1 LKSHPLFL
9 IYGIV
14 ILALTAVAQYRGFT
28 FSRVNQLNNVPKSIR
43 DNPGAY
49 RSHYGF
55 YPRYIGGK

>member
-1 LKSHPLFL
+1 MRSHPLFL
-9 IYGIV
+9 IYGV
-14 ILALTAVAQYRGFT
+14 LILALTAVAQYRGFS